1 MGKILV
7 VEFLFSFSDVYIS
20 WNIFFIKRLLESCYW
35 TPGGSRKVPINS
47 CQYFRPSV
55 YPFVCPSTLLSVLSV
70 WTFSWNFI
78 IRFFKFWH
86 GGGNRYEVV
95 PYRVGISGRFLNLLE
110 NLVINFY
117 WICFTTK
124 TYVICY
130 SAQIPYLEK
139 NFFLRYGS
147 KYSQLIRLQVF
158 LMNHISRTN
167 QWNSL
172 IFCILIQVHV
182 N

>member
-1 MGKILV
+1 MGKILVV

-20 WNIFFIKRLLESCYW
+20 WNICFIKRLLESCYW
-35 TPGGSRKVPINS
+35 TPGGSRKIPINS

-95 PYRVGISGRFLNLLE
+95 PYRVGISGR
-110 NLVINFY
+110 
-117 WICFTTK
+117 
-124 TYVICY
+124 
-130 SAQIPYLEK
+130 
-139 NFFLRYGS
+139 NFFWIYW
-147 KYSQLIRLQVF
+147 KI
-158 LMNHISRTN
+158 
-167 QWNSL
+167 WSL
-172 IFCILIQVHV
+172 IFTEFVLQRKLMLFATLHKFHIWKKISWDMGQNVLSQSDCKVF
-182 N
+182 